1 MNLVRV
7 ELPRSSMISLGFAV
21 SEEREAET
29 VEADVML
36 GADGV
41 ARAVRFLED

>member
-1 MNLVRV
+1 MVA
-7 ELPRSSMISLGFAV
+7 LGFEVPEDRA
-21 SEEREAET
+21 EES

-41 ARAVRFLED
+41 ARAVRFLE